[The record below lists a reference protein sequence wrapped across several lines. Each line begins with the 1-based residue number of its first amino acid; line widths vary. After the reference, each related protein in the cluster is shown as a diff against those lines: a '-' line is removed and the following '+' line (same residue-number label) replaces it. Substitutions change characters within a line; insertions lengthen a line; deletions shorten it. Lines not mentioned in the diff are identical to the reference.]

1 MSLKN
6 KAITSF
12 SWTLFEGIFGQGLSF
27 IVGII
32 LARILEPRDFG
43 IVGIL
48 TVFLAISDSLV
59 EAGFGSALIRKVD
72 SNIKDYNTMF
82 YTNLS
87 FGVILYVLLFI
98 LSPQIA
104 IYFDEPILNKLLKL
118 AGLVL
123 IINSFS
129 LIQGTLLTKKLNFK
143 TPAIISI
150 FASTLSGL
158 FAIYLAYNGYGVWSL
173 VLLSLTKQSIWA
185 ILLWFTASWRPSL
198 IYSTNSFKELFSF
211 GYKLL
216 IASLINTVYKNIYYI
231 IIGKYFSSK
240 ALGFYTRANQ
250 FQAPFS
256 SNIALGI
263 MKISFPILS
272 TLQDDNI
279 NLKQK
284 FKRFIRFSVFLNF
297 QILMMIAAIAKP
309 LILTL
314 IGAKWTNSIIY
325 LQLLC
330 VSGMLYPLHILHLN
344 LLVVKGYSNLNLKLE
359 IIKKLILIPII
370 LITVTIS
377 IKAMIY
383 GLIMFSI
390 TEYFI
395 NSFYTKKLIGYSY
408 KEQFVDILP
417 FLIVSITTFLTVWSI
432 TFSNIDFKTM
442 LIIQLISGML
452 MFVLIN
458 EIFRLS
464 EYSELKTI
472 LIKQTKKVW
481 FKSKK

>member
-59 EAGFGSALIRKVD
+59 EAGFGSALIRKVE

-185 ILLWFTASWRPSL
+185 ILLWFTSSWRPSL

>member
-12 SWTLFEGIFGQGLSF
+12 SWTLFEGVFGQGLSF

-198 IYSTNSFKELFSF
+198 IYSRNSFKELFSF

-240 ALGFYTRANQ
+240 SLGFYTRANQ

-383 GLIMFSI
+383 GLIIFSI

-408 KEQFVDILP
+408 KQQFVDILP
-417 FLIVSITTFLTVWSI
+417 FLVVSITTFLTVWSI
-432 TFSNIDFKTM
+432 TFINIDFKTM

-481 FKSKK
+481 FKLKK

>member
-1 MSLKN
+1 
-6 KAITSF
+6 
-12 SWTLFEGIFGQGLSF
+12 
-27 IVGII
+27 
-32 LARILEPRDFG
+32 
-43 IVGIL
+43 
-48 TVFLAISDSLV
+48 
-59 EAGFGSALIRKVD
+59 
-72 SNIKDYNTMF
+72 
-82 YTNLS
+82 
-87 FGVILYVLLFI
+87 
-98 LSPQIA
+98 
-104 IYFDEPILNKLLKL
+104 
-118 AGLVL
+118 
-123 IINSFS
+123 
-129 LIQGTLLTKKLNFK
+129 
-143 TPAIISI
+143 
-150 FASTLSGL
+150 
-158 FAIYLAYNGYGVWSL
+158 
-173 VLLSLTKQSIWA
+173 
-185 ILLWFTASWRPSL
+185 
-198 IYSTNSFKELFSF
+198 
-211 GYKLL
+211 
-216 IASLINTVYKNIYYI
+216 
-231 IIGKYFSSK
+231 
-240 ALGFYTRANQ
+240 
-250 FQAPFS
+250 
-256 SNIALGI
+256 

>member
-231 IIGKYFSSK
+231 IIGKYF
-240 ALGFYTRANQ
+240 
-250 FQAPFS
+250 
-256 SNIALGI
+256 
-263 MKISFPILS
+263 
-272 TLQDDNI
+272 
-279 NLKQK
+279 
-284 FKRFIRFSVFLNF
+284 
-297 QILMMIAAIAKP
+297 
-309 LILTL
+309 
-314 IGAKWTNSIIY
+314 
-325 LQLLC
+325 
-330 VSGMLYPLHILHLN
+330 
-344 LLVVKGYSNLNLKLE
+344 
-359 IIKKLILIPII
+359 
-370 LITVTIS
+370 
-377 IKAMIY
+377 
-383 GLIMFSI
+383 
-390 TEYFI
+390 
-395 NSFYTKKLIGYSY
+395 
-408 KEQFVDILP
+408 
-417 FLIVSITTFLTVWSI
+417 
-432 TFSNIDFKTM
+432 
-442 LIIQLISGML
+442 
-452 MFVLIN
+452 
-458 EIFRLS
+458 
-464 EYSELKTI
+464 
-472 LIKQTKKVW
+472 
-481 FKSKK
+481 